1 MKRTVTTIVL
11 ILISVF
17 LCYGQDRQEYTSIKE
32 AIQQM
37 DFQTFCIKAHFAGTY
52 DTNNLVFFIK
62 EDDYIIP
69 VRLQKRDLGAENRF
83 LAMDLKEGDVVIVK
97 GMLRDIDVD
106 GEKYKGLVDAVFIE
120 EEDVPAEK
128 PSVKSDD
135 EWVVSFN
142 DLDVKPQF
150 RGGDANAFSAWVNS
164 RLTYPADAKKN
175 GIQGKVTL
183 QFTIEPNGK
192 VTNVEVLRGVDESLD
207 KEAVR
212 VVSKSPRWKPGY
224 LDGKP
229 VRVTYT
235 FPVIF
240 MLR

>member
-1 MKRTVTTIVL
+1 MKRTVSTIILVL
-11 ILISVF
+11 ISAF
-17 LCYGQDRQEYTSIKE
+17 LCYGQGPQKYTSIKE

-52 DTNNLVFFIK
+52 DTDNLVFFIK

-69 VRLQKRDLGAENRF
+69 VRLQKKDLGAENRF

-97 GMLRDIDVD
+97 GMLREIDVD
-106 GEKYKGLVDAVFIE
+106 GEKYKGLVDAVFVD
-120 EEDVPAEK
+120 EEDVSAEE
-128 PSVKSDD
+128 PSVKSEDD
-135 EWVVSFN
+135 WVVPF
-142 DLDVKPQF
+142 DGLDVKPQF

-164 RLTYPADAKKN
+164 RLTYPAYAKKN

-212 VVSKSPRWKPGY
+212 VVSKSPRWTPGY
-224 LDGKP
+224 LNGKP

-240 MLR
+240 QLR

>member
-1 MKRTVTTIVL
+1 MKRIVTTIIL
-11 ILISVF
+11 ILISAF
-17 LCYGQDRQEYTSIKE
+17 TCLGQDRQEYTSIKD
-32 AIQQM
+32 AIQQL
-37 DFQTFCIKAHFAGTY
+37 DFQTFCIKAHYAGTY
-52 DTNNLVFFIK
+52 DSAKLVFFIK

-97 GMLRDIDVD
+97 GILHDVVIDD
-106 GEKYKGLVDAVFIE
+106 EKYKGLIDAVFIDEDGILE
-120 EEDVPAEK
+120 EEPAAKPAEDML
-128 PSVKSDD
+128 SAD
-135 EWVVSFN
+135 F
-142 DLDVKPQF
+142 LDVKPQF
-150 RGGDANAFSAWVNS
+150 RGGDANAFSVWVNS
-164 RLTYPADAKKN
+164 RLKYPASAKKN

-192 VTNVEVLRGVDESLD
+192 VTNVEVLRGVDKALD
-207 KEAVR
+207 EEAVR

-224 LDGKP
+224 VDGKP

-240 MLR
+240 QLR

>member
-1 MKRTVTTIVL
+1 MKRTVSTIIL
-11 ILISVF
+11 ILISALACF
-17 LCYGQDRQEYTSIKE
+17 GQDRQEYTSIKE

-37 DFQTFCIKAHFAGTY
+37 DFQTICIKAHFAGTY
-52 DTNNLVFFIK
+52 DTDKLVFFIK

-69 VRLQKRDLGAENRF
+69 VQLQKRDLGAENRF

-135 EWVVSFN
+135 ESVVSFN

-150 RGGDANAFSAWVNS
+150 RGGDANAFSTWVNS
-164 RLTYPADAKKN
+164 RLTYPLDAKKN